1 MLEQRRPYARVIRSK
16 PSSPADPGPYVDHN
30 DPASPGYTE
39 RHREK
44 VTVLPGGTIMI
55 DYGCEGS

>member
-1 MLEQRRPYARVIRSK
+1 MGELRRPHGKVWYGK
-16 PSSPADPGPYVDHN
+16 PASPADHAPYIDHN
-30 DPASPGYTE
+30 DPASPGYAE